1 MESKMKDHVE
11 RMFGVT
17 IIPYEDYERIDIGLD
32 ELRVNPEVFD
42 EFSTLMVLALSQL
55 FSQGGEAYV

>member
-11 RMFGVT
+11 RMFGAT
-17 IIPYEDYERIDIGLD
+17 FIPYEDYERIDISLD
-32 ELRVNPEVFD
+32 ELGVSPEVFD

>member
-11 RMFGVT
+11 RIVGAT

-32 ELRVNPEVFD
+32 ELGVTPEVFD

>member
-32 ELRVNPEVFD
+32 ELGVSPEVFD

>member
-11 RMFGVT
+11 HMFGAT
-17 IIPYEDYERIDIGLD
+17 IIPYEDYERIDIGLV
-32 ELRVNPEVFD
+32 ELGVNPEVFD

>member
-11 RMFGVT
+11 RMFGAT

-32 ELRVNPEVFD
+32 ELGVNPEVFD

>member
-11 RMFGVT
+11 HMFGAT

-32 ELRVNPEVFD
+32 ELGVNPEVFD